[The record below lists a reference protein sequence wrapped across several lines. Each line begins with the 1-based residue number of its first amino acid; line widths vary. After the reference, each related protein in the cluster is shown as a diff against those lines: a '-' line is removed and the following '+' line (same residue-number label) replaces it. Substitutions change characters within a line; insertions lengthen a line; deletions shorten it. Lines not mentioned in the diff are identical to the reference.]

1 MPTKDGKV
9 KKLDLENGG
18 GSRLCDWFNKDMSL
32 NDIYRLIFNIFKLG
46 NLTKINVDNFISQFL
61 FYGSQADTELETSLY
76 DFQLQPLDVNQY
88 ETFLETSV
96 PTRTNSS
103 ITSIEYK
110 HVNKEKQDINS
121 EQIDSS
127 LYEYS
132 FINSINSIMKNID
145 DLMSQNSYDGI
156 LIKLFENMCII
167 HGYSFLTINAIKQQ
181 IRRSKKD
188 FQSNKQ
194 SDITLYSN
202 CLNNIYISCELTIIL
217 LKRQKNRFSH
227 IPLYS
232 MTRESFIEFYHN
244 LKFLN
249 NARDLL
255 NAMNEPR
262 LLTFRNIIQTI
273 VVDIE
278 SILSTINMYNSISI
292 NNAKEALTSLRM
304 QYSRIFKSDLFT
316 SSIYRITQPTKQ
328 VYKKTLAVINDLI
341 EYLTNYQVQTV
352 ENQTK
357 NSNLSSTFLSITD
370 QEQLENKESIQRLKR
385 KSETLH
391 ADRGV
396 SR

>member
-1 MPTKDGKV
+1 MHKRFRCGLLMLTKDGKV

-88 ETFLETSV
+88 ETFL
-96 PTRTNSS
+96 
-103 ITSIEYK
+103 
-110 HVNKEKQDINS
+110 DIN
-121 EQIDSS
+121 
-127 LYEYS
+127 LK
-132 FINSINSIMKNID
+132 KNTETRWKNNLENV
-145 DLMSQNSYDGI
+145 DL
-156 LIKLFENMCII
+156 F
-167 HGYSFLTINAIKQQ
+167 QQ
-181 IRRSKKD
+181 
-188 FQSNKQ
+188 
-194 SDITLYSN
+194 
-202 CLNNIYISCELTIIL
+202 
-217 LKRQKNRFSH
+217 
-227 IPLYS
+227 
-232 MTRESFIEFYHN
+232 
-244 LKFLN
+244 FLN

-391 ADRGV
+391 ADRG
-396 SR
+396 

>member
-18 GSRLCDWFNKDMSL
+18 GSRLCDWFNKDMTL
-32 NDIYRLIFNIFKLG
+32 NDIYRLILNIFKLG

-88 ETFLETSV
+88 ETFL
-96 PTRTNSS
+96 
-103 ITSIEYK
+103 
-110 HVNKEKQDINS
+110 D
-121 EQIDSS
+121 S

-244 LKFLN
+244 LK
-249 NARDLL
+249 
-255 NAMNEPR
+255 
-262 LLTFRNIIQTI
+262 
-273 VVDIE
+273 
-278 SILSTINMYNSISI
+278 
-292 NNAKEALTSLRM
+292 
-304 QYSRIFKSDLFT
+304 
-316 SSIYRITQPTKQ
+316 
-328 VYKKTLAVINDLI
+328 
-341 EYLTNYQVQTV
+341 
-352 ENQTK
+352 
-357 NSNLSSTFLSITD
+357 
-370 QEQLENKESIQRLKR
+370 
-385 KSETLH
+385 
-391 ADRGV
+391 
-396 SR
+396 

>member
-88 ETFLETSV
+88 ETFLEYIHRNGLNCTS
-96 PTRTNSS
+96 T
-103 ITSIEYK
+103 
-110 HVNKEKQDINS
+110 
-121 EQIDSS
+121 
-127 LYEYS
+127 
-132 FINSINSIMKNID
+132 
-145 DLMSQNSYDGI
+145 
-156 LIKLFENMCII
+156 
-167 HGYSFLTINAIKQQ
+167 TI
-181 IRRSKKD
+181 
-188 FQSNKQ
+188 
-194 SDITLYSN
+194 Y
-202 CLNNIYISCELTIIL
+202 
-217 LKRQKNRFSH
+217 
-227 IPLYS
+227 
-232 MTRESFIEFYHN
+232 
-244 LKFLN
+244 FLN

-262 LLTFRNIIQTI
+262 LLTFRNIIQSI

-328 VYKKTLAVINDLI
+328 VYKKTLAAINDLI
-341 EYLTNYQVQTV
+341 AYLTNYQVQIV

-357 NSNLSSTFLSITD
+357 NSNQSSTSLSITG
-370 QEQLENKESIQRLKR
+370 QEQLENKESIQSLKR

-391 ADRGV
+391 ADNYGQSEIR
-396 SR
+396 SYSSFKSESLSQRIENTNKRQFHKSN

>member
-1 MPTKDGKV
+1 MHKRFRCGLLMLTKDGKV

-18 GSRLCDWFNKDMSL
+18 GSRLCDWFNKDMTL
-32 NDIYRLIFNIFKLG
+32 NDIYRLILNIFKLG

-88 ETFLETSV
+88 ETFLE
-96 PTRTNSS
+96 
-103 ITSIEYK
+103 Y
-110 HVNKEKQDINS
+110 
-121 EQIDSS
+121 IDRNG
-127 LYEYS
+127 LNCTKYS

-188 FQSNKQ
+188 FQSIKQ

-202 CLNNIYISCELTIIL
+202 CLNNIYISCELTIKL

-262 LLTFRNIIQTI
+262 LLTFPAR
-273 VVDIE
+273 
-278 SILSTINMYNSISI
+278 
-292 NNAKEALTSLRM
+292 LT
-304 QYSRIFKSDLFT
+304 
-316 SSIYRITQPTKQ
+316 P
-328 VYKKTLAVINDLI
+328 
-341 EYLTNYQVQTV
+341 
-352 ENQTK
+352 
-357 NSNLSSTFLSITD
+357 
-370 QEQLENKESIQRLKR
+370 
-385 KSETLH
+385 LH
-391 ADRGV
+391 ADNYGPSEIR
-396 SR
+396 SYSSFKSESLSQRIENTNKRKFHKSN